1 MDTSAWNALAGNIGN
16 LLTLA
21 GTLGGTFLGSWLQR
35 RSALKTA
42 KDMIQI
48 ERHKYTQDRLWDV
61 RKEAYT
67 SIIAGLR
74 ATAKAANV
82 VNDGFNDGYMHPEE
96 YFQSDA
102 YGQAIHD
109 LWDKWRATKEE
120 YERARLLLSDAF
132 VEGFE
137 QIEARLDAVDED
149 DIPPLIYATTR
160 EIFDEAVSPMLEI
173 AKAEI
178 APQLPATA

>member
-82 VNDGFNDGYMHPEE
+82 VNDGFNDGYMHPECG
-96 YFQSDA
+96 SAWKRDP
-102 YGQAIHD
+102 GSGVIG
-109 LWDKWRATKEE
+109 
-120 YERARLLLSDAF
+120 
-132 VEGFE
+132 VEKG
-137 QIEARLDAVDED
+137 
-149 DIPPLIYATTR
+149 PLIPL
-160 EIFDEAVSPMLEI
+160 V
-173 AKAEI
+173 
-178 APQLPATA
+178 